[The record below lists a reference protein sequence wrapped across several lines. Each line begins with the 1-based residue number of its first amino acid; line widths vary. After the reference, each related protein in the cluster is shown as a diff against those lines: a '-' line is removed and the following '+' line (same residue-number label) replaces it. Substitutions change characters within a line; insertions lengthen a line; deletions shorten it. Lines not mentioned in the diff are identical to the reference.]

1 MTELYINN
9 QLVDL
14 PTDFKVTLVTE
25 NLYFSSASTYTF
37 DVKLP
42 MAPCSNN
49 ARIFANIN
57 RLDKSVTAQ
66 SLPARLIVDNRV
78 ILNGTAAIVGITD
91 ESVSV
96 QLLQG
101 RSEQNWKA
109 KYEKTYIDEL
119 ALGNVQQWHFDI
131 NSVTT
136 SEGTRYWATI
146 NEDLA
151 VHDTS
156 PNPNTLYW
164 EQDEFETANSG
175 NVVLTPIIN
184 HETGELMNQ
193 VRPYR
198 RVGSSLW
205 WREWFNVGMR
215 VADNPELTY
224 PVHYAPQPK
233 LKLMINKVFNAL
245 GLRITYNE
253 LENTDY
259 FNSLFIANSTE
270 VVNNIAELL
279 PHWTFNEFVEQ
290 LQLIFNCTIVV
301 ADNNTRI
308 YLRKNFYNQQSTTNT
323 TELAKVVDEFNIDID
338 EPAVSDADK
347 AKVFDIAF
355 PDYGTMFLGPDFADV
370 PIFTASQLGSI
381 RNPNVFSRN
390 AKGVKVSSPYKE
402 NGVVYGYE
410 VDQYEA
416 SPATTDEQATLRF
429 IPLMPDSDTEPER
442 FFYYLNAQ
450 DDGHWGEYTLTIPE
464 SSGIDATNEYIN
476 IQEYLDS
483 LEAPPTRNTLDKLT
497 LGFLTRRWLQVPSG
511 SGSLVLTHYDVMTVV
526 YQAARTADY
535 SSDNIPEQ
543 PYAMSL
549 YPRLMN
555 NGNVLKN
562 LYETFYKNTPQ
573 VVVSSPVVVKFVTKK
588 LHNPLDKF
596 LIHNQLFACQQIKYT
611 IDAKGFQPIAEG
623 TFYKL

>member
-14 PTDFKVTLVTE
+14 PVDFKVTLVTE

-37 DVKLP
+37 DVKLT

-78 ILNGTAAIVGITD
+78 ILNGTAAIVGVTD

-109 KYEKTYIDEL
+109 KYDKTYIDEL
-119 ALGNVQQWHFDI
+119 YLGSVIPWHFDI
-131 NSVTT
+131 NGETTGGVT
-136 SEGTRYWATI
+136 SYFATI
-146 NEDLA
+146 SEDLA

-164 EQDEFETANSG
+164 EQDEFSEANNG
-175 NVVLTPIIN
+175 DVVLTPIIN
-184 HETGELMNQ
+184 HDTGELMNQ

-215 VADNPELTY
+215 TGDNTELTY

-233 LKLMINKVFNAL
+233 LKVMVNKVFDKL
-245 GLRITYNE
+245 GLHITYNE
-253 LENTDY
+253 LESTPY
-259 FNSLFIANSTE
+259 YNSLFIANSTE
-270 VVNNIAELL
+270 VVNSIAEML

-308 YLRKNFYNQQSTTNT
+308 YLRKNFYNQQSTGNT
-323 TELAKVVDEFNIDID
+323 TELERVVDEFTVDIE

-347 AKVFDIAF
+347 AKVFDIAY

-370 PIFTASQLGSI
+370 PIVPASQVGSS

-402 NGVVYGYE
+402 NGVIYGYE
-410 VDQYEA
+410 VDQYEP
-416 SPATTDEQATLRF
+416 SPADTDEQATLRF
-429 IPLMPDSDTEPER
+429 IPLMPDSETEAER

-450 DDGHWGEYTLTIPE
+450 DGGHWGEYTLIIPE
-464 SSGIDATNEYIN
+464 SSGIDANNEYTN
-476 IQEYLDS
+476 IQQYLDD
-483 LEAPPTRNTLDKLT
+483 LETPPERNTLDKLT
-497 LGFLTRRWLQVPSG
+497 LGFLTRRWLEVPSG
-511 SGSLVLTHYDVMTVV
+511 SGTQVLTHYDVLTVV
-526 YQAARTADY
+526 YQAAKTADY
-535 SSDNIPEQ
+535 TADNIPEQ
-543 PYAMSL
+543 PYTMSL
-549 YPRLMN
+549 IPRLLN
-555 NGNVLKN
+555 NGNIMKN

-573 VVVSSPVVVKFVTKK
+573 VVVSAPVGIKFVTKK
-588 LHNPLDKF
+588 LHDPLGKF
-596 LIHNQLFACQQIKYT
+596 LIKNQLYACQQIKYT

-623 TFYKL
+623 QFYKL